1 MGMGNNFLS
10 QEEINA
16 LLAGEDLA
24 STEAESADA
33 SADDNKID
41 TGVITD
47 IDKDLLGEIGN
58 ISMDQLQLPYISL

>member
-24 STEAESADA
+24 STEAESADT